1 MSVSAAATSVPRT
14 AGLAPLRPVPLQRLE
29 GAAMAGLASGLYAGS
44 DASWWLFAVLL
55 LAPDLGML
63 GYLAGPRVGAA
74 TYNLTHGLVLPL
86 ALAAVGLWASSA
98 VLVAAALVW
107 VAHVGIDR
115 ALGYGL
121 KHPSGF
127 ADTHLGRVGRR

>member
-1 MSVSAAATSVPRT
+1 
-14 AGLAPLRPVPLQRLE
+14 
-29 GAAMAGLASGLYAGS
+29 MAGLAIGLYAGS